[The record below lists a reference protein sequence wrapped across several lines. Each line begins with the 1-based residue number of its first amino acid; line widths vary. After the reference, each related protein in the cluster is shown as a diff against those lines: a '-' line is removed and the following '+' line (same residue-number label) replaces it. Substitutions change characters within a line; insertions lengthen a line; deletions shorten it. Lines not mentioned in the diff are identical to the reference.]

1 MTSARPIGSHAPIE
15 PRRARLDDGG
25 LVLES
30 GEDFAEALADGC
42 FRLRIPEALDL
53 GPGLALARNFWREPD
68 GGASDPYRGFRRAS
82 EIYFDREHF
91 QTEHLL
97 LDRPQRLMHLPSD
110 VVAACDALAEI
121 GRAVLAAVLSGLDVP
136 PDVWDR
142 AVVGCLHGRA
152 VEWMAVSHYRPERR
166 QLGCP
171 AHKDTGYV
179 TVLYFDQE
187 GLEAWRD
194 GAWRRIDPEPGYFL
208 VNFGGALELLTRRL
222 ERPVEALLHRVAER
236 RPDPR
241 TEDRVSFAA
250 FVNPPASGMLCELD
264 GRRVPKPVQSVE
276 DFLRT
281 FNEETWRDSYADFG
295 IADPGGV
302 GSDEAGARP

>member
-1 MTSARPIGSHAPIE
+1 MTSATSFAGPAPIV
-15 PRRARLDDGG
+15 PRRARLEAGRIT
-25 LVLES
+25 LET
-30 GEDFAEALADGC
+30 GEDLSEALADGC
-42 FRLRIPEALDL
+42 LRLRIPPEVDL

-68 GGASDPYRGFRRAS
+68 GGPADAYRGFRRAS
-82 EIYFDREHF
+82 DIYFDREHF

-97 LDRPQRLMHLPSD
+97 LDRPQRLRHLPAD
-110 VVAACDALAEI
+110 VVGLCDALAAI
-121 GRAVLAAVLSGLDVP
+121 GRDVLAAVLSRLDVP
-136 PDVWDR
+136 REVRDR

-171 AHKDTGYV
+171 PHKDTGYV

-187 GLEAWRD
+187 GLEARRD

-236 RPDPR
+236 RPDPGA
-241 TEDRVSFAA
+241 EDRFSFAA
-250 FVNPPASGMLCELD
+250 FVNPAASGMLCELD
-264 GRRVPKPVQSVE
+264 GRRIPQPVQSVE
-276 DFLRT
+276 DFLRS

-295 IADPGGV
+295 IVDPHDARPDDGGV
-302 GSDEAGARP
+302 RR

>member
-1 MTSARPIGSHAPIE
+1 MTSAHPFTGHAPIA
-15 PRRARLDDGG
+15 PRRARLEAGR
-25 LVLES
+25 LTLES
-30 GEDFAEALADGC
+30 GEDLAEALADGC
-42 FRLRIPEALDL
+42 FRLRIPQELDL

-68 GGASDPYRGFRRAS
+68 GRGADAYRGFRQAS

-97 LDRPQRLMHLPSD
+97 ADRPQRVRHLPSEI
-110 VVAACDALAEI
+110 VALCDALAAI
-121 GRAVLAAVLSGLDVP
+121 GRDVLAAVLSRLDVP
-136 PDVWDR
+136 RLVWDR
-142 AVVGCLHGRA
+142 AVVGCLHGQA

-166 QLGCP
+166 QPGCP

-187 GLEAWRD
+187 GLEAWRE

-236 RPDPR
+236 RPDAGA
-241 TEDRVSFAA
+241 EDRFSFAA
-250 FVNPPASGMLCELD
+250 FVNPSASGMLCELD
-264 GRRVPKPVQSVE
+264 GQRTPLPVQSVE
-276 DFLRT
+276 DFLRS
-281 FNEETWRDSYADFG
+281 FNEQTWRDSYADFG
-295 IADPGGV
+295 IADPR
-302 GSDEAGARP
+302 DAQPDQAGARR